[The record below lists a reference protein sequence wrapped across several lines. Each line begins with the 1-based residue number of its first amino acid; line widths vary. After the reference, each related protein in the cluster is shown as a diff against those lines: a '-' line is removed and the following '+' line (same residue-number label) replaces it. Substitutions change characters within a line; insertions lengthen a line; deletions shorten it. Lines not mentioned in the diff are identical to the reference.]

1 MVQVERL
8 ELSTAR
14 VSDEYSN
21 QTELHLHMVEMTR
34 LELVSKNQLLI
45 RNLILTLQVL
55 CIPFYLYSLPYTNL
69 KSKSM
74 QISKSLKAAGIDS

>member
-1 MVQVERL
+1 
-8 ELSTAR
+8 
-14 VSDEYSN
+14 
-21 QTELHLHMVEMTR
+21 MVEMTR

-74 QISKSLKAAGIDS
+74 QISKSLKAAGIDSWPIMAVFESLIRLCVSLSATGT

>member
-1 MVQVERL
+1 
-8 ELSTAR
+8 
-14 VSDEYSN
+14 
-21 QTELHLHMVEMTR
+21 MVEMTR